1 MKNLHPS
8 HLSSSVV
15 PAPRKSDIYGEKV
28 PGSKEIS
35 LFETTINSNI
45 FNAFELHGITKNN
58 SLYFMLQYMFQKFE
72 FGSKIKGFEPGKYQ
86 NLSLNI

>member
-1 MKNLHPS
+1 MIIIWLPLRKMLDQTWMKTLLTMESIP
-8 HLSSSVV
+8 
-15 PAPRKSDIYGEKV
+15 
-28 PGSKEIS
+28 IS